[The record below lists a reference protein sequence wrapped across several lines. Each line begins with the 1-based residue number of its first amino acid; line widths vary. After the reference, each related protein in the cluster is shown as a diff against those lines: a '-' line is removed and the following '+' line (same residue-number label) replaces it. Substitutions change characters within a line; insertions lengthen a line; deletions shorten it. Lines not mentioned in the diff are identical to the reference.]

1 VSCPGIGEWSLIFA
15 GDADDDVFE
24 AARAGLGERGV
35 IEFTVIV
42 GVYQLLERL
51 MWMCRLTA
59 PLAAWTV
66 AKTSET
72 ITRFRR
78 SRLCSTDRTTIRT
91 VSQSADQTMKPST
104 STMT

>member
-1 VSCPGIGEWSLIFA
+1 M
-15 GDADDDVFE
+15 
-24 AARAGLGERGV
+24 R
-35 IEFTVIV
+35 
-42 GVYQLLERL
+42 
-51 MWMCRLTA
+51 MCRLTA

-78 SRLCSTDRTTIRT
+78 SRLCSTDRTTILT